1 MKTPNKKA
9 IRNEF
14 TDGSK
19 RFGIGSDRL
28 KITALSVYSKL
39 FQNHKE
45 YHT

>member
-28 KITALSVYSKL
+28 KITALFVDSKL
-39 FQNHKE
+39 FNNQKE